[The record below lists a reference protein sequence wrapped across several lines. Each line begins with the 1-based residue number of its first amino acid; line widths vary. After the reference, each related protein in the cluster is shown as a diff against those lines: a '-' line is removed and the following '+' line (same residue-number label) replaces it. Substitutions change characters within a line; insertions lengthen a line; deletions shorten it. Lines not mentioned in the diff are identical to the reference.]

1 MCCSEMGHTNNQK
14 MKAALAGALLLASSV
29 TGARALDVND
39 LAACR
44 PAAERFCDR
53 SDGMTFTNLL
63 RCGATLAAHAFHLG
77 NACRDV
83 LKRYGQ
89 L

>member
-1 MCCSEMGHTNNQK
+1 M
-14 MKAALAGALLLASSV
+14 LAGGLLLSLSAP
-29 TGARALDVND
+29 AAEAFDLNA

-44 PAAERFCDR
+44 PAAVRLCDH
-53 SDGMTFTNLL
+53 SEGMTWGNLI
-63 RCGATLAAHAFHLG
+63 RCGATLAANSLRVG
-77 NACRDV
+77 DACRDV

>member
-1 MCCSEMGHTNNQK
+1 MCCREMGHTNNQK
-14 MKAALAGALLLASSV
+14 MKAALAGVLLLASSV
-29 TGARALDVND
+29 SGARALDVSD

>member
-1 MCCSEMGHTNNQK
+1 MGRANNHHTN
-14 MKAALAGALLLASSV
+14 AALAGVLLLGLSV
-29 TGARALDVND
+29 TGAFALDAND
-39 LAACR
+39 LAPCR
-44 PAAERFCDR
+44 PAAARFCDR
-53 SDGMTFTNLL
+53 SDGMTWTNLL
-63 RCGATLAAHAFHLG
+63 RCGATLAAHAFNIG

>member
-1 MCCSEMGHTNNQK
+1 MGLANNQR
-14 MKAALAGALLLASSV
+14 MRAALAGVLLLGWSV

-44 PAAERFCDR
+44 PAAARFCDR

>member
-1 MCCSEMGHTNNQK
+1 MGHTNIQTI
-14 MKAALAGALLLASSV
+14 KAALAGVLLLGSSV

-53 SDGMTFTNLL
+53 TDGMSYTNLL

>member
-1 MCCSEMGHTNNQK
+1 MCCCEMGHTNNQK
-14 MKAALAGALLLASSV
+14 MKAVLAGLLLLASSV